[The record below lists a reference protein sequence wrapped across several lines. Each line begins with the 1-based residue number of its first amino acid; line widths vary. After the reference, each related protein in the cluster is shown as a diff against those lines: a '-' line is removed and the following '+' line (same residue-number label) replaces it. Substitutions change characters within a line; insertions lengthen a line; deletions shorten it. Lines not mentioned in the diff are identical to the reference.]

1 MSAPPQRTHYQVL
14 GIPESASADEVRRA
28 HRQLAQV
35 LHPDRQAG
43 ASAAEQSLAE
53 RRMREVNAA
62 WTALSDPQRRAAY
75 DRSLRAARTGSASA
89 GASATATATAAR
101 GPMAA
106 RFVDDEPE
114 FDRSVDVDPDEPELS
129 PAHFWLLRRG
139 PLVAAL
145 VIGALV
151 FVVSAY
157 AGGDQQASRQVSTA
171 GCVRLVSEN
180 KFIRISCLEQNDGT
194 VVGQAAQVLDCP
206 SGQRGVLVVGEE
218 DQGAQCIRT
227 DVPRDG
233 LPVAPGE
240 SSTTVPRPDVTIE
253 DGQ

>member
-129 PAHFWLLRRG
+129 PTHFWLLRRG

-157 AGGDQQASRQVSTA
+157 AGGDQQAPRHHLHHRLSLCCGRRQQLCASTPSRHIDGQGRARGAVERWLAPNA
-171 GCVRLVSEN
+171 GHL
-180 KFIRISCLEQNDGT
+180 Q
-194 VVGQAAQVLDCP
+194 P
-206 SGQRGVLVVGEE
+206 LVV
-218 DQGAQCIRT
+218 IM
-227 DVPRDG
+227 V
-233 LPVAPGE
+233 LLL
-240 SSTTVPRPDVTIE
+240 VTS
-253 DGQ
+253 

>member
-28 HRQLAQV
+28 HRQLARV

-75 DRSLRAARTGSASA
+75 DRSLRAARTGPVSA
-89 GASATATATAAR
+89 GASATATAAK
-101 GPMAA
+101 GPMAS
-106 RFVDDEPE
+106 RFVDDEPTT
-114 FDRSVDVDPDEPELS
+114 DRAAEVDPDEPDL
-129 PAHFWLLRRG
+129 PAAQFWLLRRG

-145 VIGALV
+145 VVGALV

-157 AGGDQQASRQVSTA
+157 AGGDRSSPRPANSA
-171 GCVRLVSEN
+171 GCVRVVAEDQV
-180 KFIRISCLEQNDGT
+180 IRIGCLERNDGT
-194 VVGQAAQVLDCP
+194 IVGRAAQKLDCP
-206 SGQRGVLVVGEE
+206 DGARGVLVTGET
-218 DQGAQCIRT
+218 DFLCVRT
-227 DVPRDG
+227 DVSRDG
-233 LPVAPGE
+233 IPLT
-240 SSTTVPRPDVTIE
+240 SSTTA
-253 DGQ
+253 GG